1 MTMTPQH
8 NLTNGKDTYSK
19 SGGNKCTTV
28 WETLTD
34 EVSKK
39 IYIKMKT
46 NQYEVPYR
54 VKIRLNAIVHAA
66 GPCSRCGSDLR

>member
-8 NLTNGKDTYSK
+8 NLTNGKDTDRK

-34 EVSKK
+34 KVSKK

-54 VKIRLNAIVHAA
+54 VNIRLNATVHAA
-66 GPCSRCGSDLR
+66 GPCSNAGVT